1 MITSSHEYMQRLQD
15 IQNQDNLKELV
26 MLPSDEPRFIIDAN
40 SRTISIPDDFSFLS
54 VVNDHGAETIY
65 FEIDRYF
72 DQHDLSDEICVIQFR
87 SVGPN
92 GDVNEG
98 FFPITK
104 LDIETVPGKIL
115 FGWTVL
121 SDATK
126 YAGDVKFS
134 VRFYS
139 IETENDEPKFAYDFN
154 TVPATLPI
162 KNSLNTTGEGA
173 PVDLT
178 AVETMI
184 SRFADIERRANDSI
198 ANTAA
203 SRDAAAV
210 SAKNAATSESNAQA
224 HMNDAQTAM
233 NTAREHR
240 DAAEAAAEKAK
251 EYITADATL
260 TISGAPADAAV
271 TGEKLNDRYTKA
283 EVDREFGNRYTKTE
297 VDNKIASIVSDKT
310 LNVEGGFADAKAVGD
325 RLTPLEGFAGGYLGI
340 WTIALNTDGWISKK
354 NWTEHV
360 DMAGY
365 NYQCI
370 VELPSATV
378 ATIPFA
384 VPTPETFSTAI
395 TAGLAGVCETKNGS
409 ITF

>member
-54 VVNDHGAETIY
+54 VVNDHGAETVY

-126 YAGDVKFS
+126 YAGDVQFS

-162 KNSLNTTGEGA
+162 KNSLNTTGEGT
-173 PVDLT
+173 PVDPT

-210 SAKNAATSESNAQA
+210 SAKNAATSESNA
-224 HMNDAQTAM
+224 
-233 NTAREHR
+233 
-240 DAAEAAAEKAK
+240 
-251 EYITADATL
+251 
-260 TISGAPADAAV
+260 
-271 TGEKLNDRYTKA
+271 
-283 EVDREFGNRYTKTE
+283 
-297 VDNKIASIVSDKT
+297 
-310 LNVEGGFADAKAVGD
+310 
-325 RLTPLEGFAGGYLGI
+325 
-340 WTIALNTDGWISKK
+340 
-354 NWTEHV
+354 
-360 DMAGY
+360 
-365 NYQCI
+365 
-370 VELPSATV
+370 
-378 ATIPFA
+378 
-384 VPTPETFSTAI
+384 
-395 TAGLAGVCETKNGS
+395 
-409 ITF
+409 